1 MGFTLGAKARAA
13 GFRLL
18 ALPSVGSTNS
28 EAMRLAREGDA
39 GRLWVATTHQTAGH
53 GRRGRAWST
62 EPGNLAAS
70 LLLMVPRGVNA
81 ANLGFVAGLA
91 LHDALGACAPALKL
105 NVGLDGTTDG
115 KNNRLTL
122 KWPNDALIDGGK
134 VSGILLEAS
143 NVGDGLMAVVIGIG
157 VNVVRTPPDLPYA
170 ATSLVDLGVEGI
182 CAEDVFARLADAW
195 VDQENLWAGGRGFAA
210 VRDAWLK
217 RASGLG
223 APVAVKLGE
232 EIIRGTFDSI
242 DDEGRLLVRTASGAM
257 RAVTAGEVH
266 FSAAATVRI

>member
-1 MGFTLGAKARAA
+1 MDFVLGPKAESA
-13 GFRLL
+13 GYRLI
-18 ALPSVGSTNS
+18 ALSSVDSTNS
-28 EAMRLAREGDA
+28 EAMRRARSGDA

-62 EPGNLAAS
+62 EPGNLAS
-70 LLLMVPRGVNA
+70 SVLLLVPRGVNA

-91 LHDALGACAPALKL
+91 LHDALGACAPALGL
-105 NVGLDGTTDG
+105 HVALDGTSDG

-143 NVGDGLMAVVIGIG
+143 NAGDGLMAVVIGIG

-182 CAEDVFARLADAW
+182 GAEDVFARLADAW

-210 VRDAWLK
+210 IRDAWLE

-223 APVAVKLGE
+223 APVAVKLGD

-257 RAVTAGEVH
+257 RAVTAGDVH